1 MRLCRK
7 PMRVLTNRACACEFV
22 NPIVTEQ
29 NKKNK
34 ILLIRII
41 MNVSYYQN
49 KVNQLDKEIA
59 DLETKIAV
67 ESKIE
72 ADKSMRIINTQ
83 KSITKYTSASTVSM
97 KMRQIEGY
105 NREIARA
112 QQKRADLQKKQAAK
126 RSQRARYA
134 IDLQRETEKESK
146 KTLQAQ
152 KKMQEEYERK
162 VNELTQSLNEALSA
176 QTQTH
181 IYEQTDDIEY
191 DVFISHA
198 SEDKS
203 PFVDELVKALQEK
216 GVKVWY
222 DSINIGWG
230 DSLRSQIDNGL
241 KKSTFG
247 IVVLSEIYIKKG
259 WTQYEL
265 EGLFNIEMTKGK
277 TILPIWHNITK
288 QQVMDF
294 SPTLAGRKA
303 LTSALMT
310 AEEIANEFVK
320 LINDNKNDKTDN

>member
-1 MRLCRK
+1 
-7 PMRVLTNRACACEFV
+7 
-22 NPIVTEQ
+22 
-29 NKKNK
+29 
-34 ILLIRII
+34 
-41 MNVSYYQN
+41 MNVSYFQN

-59 DLETKIAV
+59 DLEKKIAA

-72 ADKSMRIINTQ
+72 ADKSSKILSTQ
-83 KSITKYTSASTVSM
+83 KSITKNTSASTLSM
-97 KMRQIEGY
+97 KMRQIEGF
-105 NREIARA
+105 NRDMARA
-112 QQKRADLQKKQAAK
+112 QQKRADLQKKLAEK

-134 IDLQRETEKESK
+134 IDLQREMEKENK

-162 VNELTQSLNEALSA
+162 VNELTQSLNKALSP
-176 QTQTH
+176 QSHTTH
-181 IYEQTDDIEY
+181 IYEETNDVEY

-198 SEDKS
+198 SEDKE
-203 PFVDELVKALQEK
+203 PFVEDLVNALQK
-216 GVKVWY
+216 RGVKVWY
-222 DSINIGWG
+222 DSLNIGWG

-247 IVVLSEIYIKKG
+247 IVVLSENYIRKG

-288 QQVMDF
+288 QQVLDF

-303 LTSALMT
+303 LTSTSMT
-310 AEEIANEFVK
+310 AEEIADMFVT
-320 LINDNKNDKTDN
+320 LIKEN

>member
-1 MRLCRK
+1 
-7 PMRVLTNRACACEFV
+7 
-22 NPIVTEQ
+22 
-29 NKKNK
+29 
-34 ILLIRII
+34 
-41 MNVSYYQN
+41 MNSSYYQN
-49 KVNQLDKEIA
+49 RINQLDKEIA
-59 DLETKIAV
+59 DLETKIAA

-112 QQKRADLQKKQAAK
+112 QQKRADLQKKQADK
-126 RSQRARYA
+126 RSQRAKYA
-134 IDLQRETEKESK
+134 IDLQREIEKDNK
-146 KTLQAQ
+146 KNLLEQ
-152 KKMQEEYERK
+152 KKMQDMYEQK
-162 VNELTQSLNEALSA
+162 VEALTKSLNEALASNSSS
-176 QTQTH
+176 TNL
-181 IYEQTDDIEY
+181 YNQTDEAEY

-198 SEDKS
+198 SEDKE
-203 PFVDELVKALQEK
+203 PFVEELVHALRDRDIR
-216 GVKVWY
+216 VWY

-241 KKSTFG
+241 KRSTFG
-247 IVVLSEIYIKKG
+247 IVILSENYIKKG

-294 SPTLAGRKA
+294 LCNSCW
-303 LTSALMT
+303 
-310 AEEIANEFVK
+310 
-320 LINDNKNDKTDN
+320 

>member
-1 MRLCRK
+1 
-7 PMRVLTNRACACEFV
+7 
-22 NPIVTEQ
+22 
-29 NKKNK
+29 
-34 ILLIRII
+34 

-59 DLETKIAV
+59 DLETKISV

-72 ADKSMRIINTQ
+72 ADKSMRILNTQ

-97 KMRQIEGY
+97 KMRQIDGY
-105 NREIARA
+105 NRDIAKA
-112 QQKRADLQKKQAAK
+112 QQKRADLQKKQADK

-134 IDLQRETEKESK
+134 VDLQREIEKENK
-146 KTLQAQ
+146 KNLLEQ
-152 KKMQEEYERK
+152 KKMQDIYEQK
-162 VNELTQSLNEALSA
+162 VEALTKSLNEALASNQPSTNLYNQA
-176 QTQTH
+176 D
-181 IYEQTDDIEY
+181 ESEF

-203 PFVDELVKALQEK
+203 PFVENLVTTLQDRD
-216 GVKVWY
+216 VKVWY
-222 DSINIGWG
+222 DSLNIAWG

-241 KKSTFG
+241 KRSTFG
-247 IVVLSEIYIKKG
+247 IVVLSENYIKKG

-294 SPTLAGRKA
+294 SATLAGRKA
-303 LTSALMT
+303 LTSATMT
-310 AEEIANEFVK
+310 AEEIADTFVE
-320 LINDNKNDKTDN
+320 LIKKYNNDKADN

>member
-1 MRLCRK
+1 
-7 PMRVLTNRACACEFV
+7 
-22 NPIVTEQ
+22 
-29 NKKNK
+29 
-34 ILLIRII
+34 
-41 MNVSYYQN
+41 MNVSYFQN

-59 DLETKIAV
+59 DLEKKIAA

-72 ADKSMRIINTQ
+72 ADKSSKILSTQ
-83 KSITKYTSASTVSM
+83 KSITKNTSASTLSM
-97 KMRQIEGY
+97 KMRQIEGF
-105 NREIARA
+105 NRDMTRS
-112 QQKRADLQKKQAAK
+112 QQKRAELQKKLAEK

-134 IDLQRETEKESK
+134 IDLQREMEKENK

-162 VNELTQSLNEALSA
+162 VNELTQSLNETLSSQSHA
-176 QTQTH
+176 TH
-181 IYEQTDDIEY
+181 IYEQTNDAEY

-198 SEDKS
+198 SEDKE
-203 PFVDELVKALQEK
+203 PFVEDLVNALQER

-222 DSINIGWG
+222 DSLNIGWG

-247 IVVLSEIYIKKG
+247 IVVLSDNYIRKG

-303 LTSALMT
+303 LTSTSMT
-310 AEEIANEFVK
+310 AEEIADMFVT
-320 LINDNKNDKTDN
+320 LIKEN

>member
-1 MRLCRK
+1 MS
-7 PMRVLTNRACACEFV
+7 
-22 NPIVTEQ
+22 
-29 NKKNK
+29 
-34 ILLIRII
+34 
-41 MNVSYYQN
+41 VSYYQN

-59 DLETKIAV
+59 DLETKIAA

-72 ADKSMRIINTQ
+72 ADKSLRIINTQ
-83 KSITKYTSASTVSM
+83 KSITKYTSTSTASM

-112 QQKRADLQKKQAAK
+112 QQKRADLQKKQADK
-126 RSQRARYA
+126 RSQRAKYA
-134 IDLQRETEKESK
+134 IDLQREIEKENK
-146 KTLQAQ
+146 KSLLEQ
-152 KKMQEEYERK
+152 KKMQDMYEQK
-162 VNELTQSLNEALSA
+162 VEALTKSLNEALASNSSS
-176 QTQTH
+176 TNL
-181 IYEQTDDIEY
+181 YNQTDESEY

-203 PFVDELVKALQEK
+203 PFVDDLVKALQDRD
-216 GVKVWY
+216 VIVWY

-230 DSLRSQIDNGL
+230 DSLRTQIDNGL

-247 IVVLSEIYIKKG
+247 IVILSENYIKKG

-294 SPTLAGRKA
+294 SAPLAGRKA
-303 LTSALMT
+303 LTTATMT
-310 AEEIANEFVK
+310 ADEIADTFVE
-320 LINDNKNDKTDN
+320 LIKSSNNDKTDN

>member
-1 MRLCRK
+1 
-7 PMRVLTNRACACEFV
+7 
-22 NPIVTEQ
+22 
-29 NKKNK
+29 
-34 ILLIRII
+34 

-59 DLETKIAV
+59 DIDKKIAA

-72 ADKSMRIINTQ
+72 ADKSSKILSTQ
-83 KSITKYTSASTVSM
+83 KSVTKNTSASTLSM
-97 KMRQIEGY
+97 KMRQIEGF
-105 NREIARA
+105 NRDITRA
-112 QQKRADLQKKQAAK
+112 QQKRADLQKKLADK
-126 RSQRARYA
+126 RSQRTKYS
-134 IDLQRETEKESK
+134 IDLQREMEKENK
-146 KTLQAQ
+146 KTLQTQ

-162 VNELTQSLNEALSA
+162 VNELTQSLNETLSA
-176 QTQTH
+176 QPQTH
-181 IYEQTDDIEY
+181 LYEQTDDTEY
-191 DVFISHA
+191 NVFISHA

-216 GVKVWY
+216 GIKVWY

-247 IVVLSEIYIKKG
+247 IVVLSENYIKKG

>member
-1 MRLCRK
+1 
-7 PMRVLTNRACACEFV
+7 
-22 NPIVTEQ
+22 
-29 NKKNK
+29 
-34 ILLIRII
+34 
-41 MNVSYYQN
+41 MNSSYYQN

-59 DLETKIAV
+59 DLETKIAA

-83 KSITKYTSASTVSM
+83 KSITKYTSASIANM

-112 QQKRADLQKKQAAK
+112 QQKRADLQKKQADK
-126 RSQRARYA
+126 RSQRTKYA
-134 IDLQRETEKESK
+134 IELQREIEKENK
-146 KTLQAQ
+146 KNLLEQ
-152 KKMQEEYERK
+152 KKIQDMYEQK
-162 VNELTQSLNEALSA
+162 VEALTKSLNEALSSNPSS
-176 QTQTH
+176 TNL
-181 IYEQTDDIEY
+181 YNQTDESEY

-203 PFVDELVKALQEK
+203 PFVEDLVKALQDRN
-216 GVKVWY
+216 VKVWY
-222 DSINIGWG
+222 DSLNIAWG
-230 DSLRSQIDNGL
+230 DSLKSQIDNGL
-241 KKSTFG
+241 KRSTFG
-247 IVVLSEIYIKKG
+247 IVVLSEAYIKKG

-303 LTSALMT
+303 LTSATMT
-310 AEEIANEFVK
+310 ADEIAETFVE
-320 LINDNKNDKTDN
+320 LINKK